1 MCCDGGDDGDDD
13 DVPPHLPRR
22 IDLLSE
28 EAAAFELRLHLVPRT
43 RHLGSLLVIMN
54 KNMVSLDW

>member
-43 RHLGSLLVIMN
+43 SHLGSLLVIIM
-54 KNMVSLDW
+54 NMVSLDW